1 MKKCV
6 FLFLLHVIPG
16 ALLFSQLED
25 EKSKLEEE
33 RQSIQKE
40 IKDIQTQYD
49 IIKGEKKQIVGQY
62 NLLNRKI
69 KLQNRYISS
78 INRELRIIKDDI
90 YFTNRE
96 IYRLNRQLD
105 TLKAQYA
112 RSVVYAYKNRSTYD
126 FLNFIFSANSFND
139 AIKRVAYLKQYRTY
153 REQQVNT
160 IKETQIKIARKKEEM
175 IEKQKSKDDALAN
188 QEEQAKVLAQQKREK
203 NTVLNKLKSKES
215 DLAKQLAAKKKRD
228 RDLQN
233 AITAIVR
240 RIIEAE
246 KKENAANPAVTT
258 GAANA
263 GPSTATSSPAKVE
276 SFLELNAT
284 ERALGASFESS
295 KARLPWPVDQGYV
308 CIHYGY
314 YEIEN
319 TKLKGNNPGITIC
332 TPNAGTNVKTV
343 FDGEVVGVFT
353 IGDSRSVMVR
363 HGKYFTV
370 YSNLSTVNVSKGSM
384 VKTSQVIGKVALDDD
399 DGSGGKLDFLLMIEN
414 NNVNPEPWLRK

>member
-1 MKKCV
+1 MRKISLLILATV
-6 FLFLLHVIPG
+6 FPVAF
-16 ALLFSQLED
+16 LFSQLED
-25 EKSKLEEE
+25 EKTKLEKE
-33 RQSIQKE
+33 RQGIQKE
-40 IKDIQTQYD
+40 IRDIQSQYD
-49 IIKGEKKQIVGQY
+49 LIKGEKQQIMGQY

-69 KLQNRYISS
+69 RLQNRFISS
-78 INRELRIIKDDI
+78 INRELRILDDDI
-90 YFTNRE
+90 YYTNRE

-139 AIKRVAYLKQYRTY
+139 AIKRIAYLKQYRAY

-160 IKETQIKIARKKEEM
+160 IKETQIKIARKKEEI
-175 IEKQKSKDDALAN
+175 IEKKKEKDDALDN
-188 QEEQAKVLAQQKREK
+188 QQEQAKVLEQQKKEK
-203 NTVLNKLKSKES
+203 NTVLSSLKSKES

-246 KKENAANPAVTT
+246 KKEN
-258 GAANA
+258 
-263 GPSTATSSPAKVE
+263 TATVTAATPSSPATGPNASAPAKVE

-284 ERALGASFESS
+284 EKALGASFESS
-295 KARLPWPVDQGYV
+295 KTRLPWPVDQGYV

-332 TPNAGTNVKTV
+332 TPNAGINVKSV
-343 FDGEVVGVFT
+343 FDGEVVGVFS
-353 IGDSRSVMVR
+353 IGDSRSVMIR

-370 YSNLSTVNVSKGSM
+370 YSNLSSVNVSKGNM
-384 VKTSQVIGKVALDDD
+384 VKTGQVLGKVAIDDD
-399 DGSGGKLDFLLMIEN
+399 DGKGGKLDFLLMIEN
-414 NNVNPEPWLRK
+414 NNVNPEPWLRR